1 MDISKHISKRVQA
14 VPLGKQTSVA
24 IPGLINMGSGTPDFE
39 PPAFIF
45 DAMRAALEQQQV
57 KYTAWA
63 GTPELRQAA
72 ATKLERENGLVVDPD
87 SEIMVTSGAQEA
99 VVSVMMGLLDPGDN
113 ALIPSPHYG
122 TYGEAAR
129 MIGGELI
136 PVPTTVES
144 NFTIDVGALAA
155 AITPATKALI
165 MVTPSNPT
173 GTVLPEATL
182 REVAA
187 LAIERD
193 LVVVAD
199 EIYEHYVFGGHR
211 HVSMATLPGMRER
224 TITLNSLSKGYALT
238 GVRVGYV
245 AAPEAFIDAFMPFHH
260 TITICANAVAQA
272 GAAAAL
278 AHPRDWF
285 DPILR
290 GVRPAPATVD
300 DDPGRRRAPLR
311 RASGSLLR
319 GHRRRRQRPR
329 RRRVLPA
336 AARRGQDR
344 GRSGC
349 RERAAGVAD
358 AGFTQIRGGPGAV
371 RHLRARTLGTRS

>member
-14 VPLGKQTSVA
+14 IPLGRQTSVA

-45 DAMRAALEQQQV
+45 DAMRAALDQQQV

-72 ATKLERENGLVVDPD
+72 ATKLERENGLAVDPD

-99 VVSVMMGLLDPGDN
+99 VVSVMMGLLDPGEN

-144 NFTIDVGALAA
+144 NFTIDVGALADA
-155 AITPATKALI
+155 VTPATKALI

-245 AAPEAFIDAFMPFHH
+245 VAPEAFIDAFMPFHH
-260 TITICANAVAQA
+260 AITICANAVAQA

-290 GVRPAPATVD
+290 EYD
-300 DDPGRRRAPLR
+300 
-311 RASGSLLR
+311 
-319 GHRRRRQRPR
+319 RRRQRWMATLDDVGLPYAEPQGAYYVAIGVSGSGLDAAGFSR
-329 RRRVLPA
+329 RLRDEAKIVV
-336 AARRGQDR
+336 G
-344 GRSGC
+344 
-349 RERAAGVAD
+349 RAAENV
-358 AGFTQIRGGPGAV
+358 
-371 RHLRARTLGTRS
+371 LRASLMQDSPKFEEGLERFATFVRGL

>member
-1 MDISKHISKRVQA
+1 MDISKHIAKRVQA

-99 VVSVMMGLLDPGDN
+99 VVSVMMGLLDPGEN

-245 AAPEAFIDAFMPFHH
+245 VAPEAFIDAFMPFHH
-260 TITICANAVAQA
+260 AITICANAVAQA

-290 GVRPAPATVD
+290 EYD
-300 DDPGRRRAPLR
+300 
-311 RASGSLLR
+311 
-319 GHRRRRQRPR
+319 RRRQLWMTTLDDVGLPYAEPQGAYYVAIDVSDSGLDAAGFSR
-329 RRRVLPA
+329 RLRDEAKVVV
-336 AARRGQDR
+336 G
-344 GRSGC
+344 
-349 RERAAGVAD
+349 RAAENV
-358 AGFTQIRGGPGAV
+358 
-371 RHLRARTLGTRS
+371 LRASLMQDSPKFEEGLERFATFVRGL

>member
-14 VPLGKQTSVA
+14 IPLGRQTSVA

-45 DAMRAALEQQQV
+45 DAMRAALDQQQV

-72 ATKLERENGLVVDPD
+72 ATKLEQENGLAVDPD

-99 VVSVMMGLLDPGDN
+99 VVSVMMGLLDPGEN

-144 NFTIDVGALAA
+144 NFTIDVGALADA
-155 AITPATKALI
+155 VTPATKALI

-245 AAPEAFIDAFMPFHH
+245 VAPEAFIDAFMPFHH
-260 TITICANAVAQA
+260 AITICANAVAQA

-290 GVRPAPATVD
+290 EYD
-300 DDPGRRRAPLR
+300 
-311 RASGSLLR
+311 
-319 GHRRRRQRPR
+319 RRRQRWMATLDDVGLPYAEPQGAYYVAIDVSGSGLDAAGFSR
-329 RRRVLPA
+329 RLRDEAKIVV
-336 AARRGQDR
+336 G
-344 GRSGC
+344 
-349 RERAAGVAD
+349 RAAENV
-358 AGFTQIRGGPGAV
+358 
-371 RHLRARTLGTRS
+371 LRASLMQDSPKFEEGLERFATFVRGL

>member
-290 GVRPAPATVD
+290 EYD
-300 DDPGRRRAPLR
+300 
-311 RASGSLLR
+311 
-319 GHRRRRQRPR
+319 RRRQLWMTTLDDVGLPYAEPQGAYYVAIDVAGSGLGAAGFSR
-329 RRRVLPA
+329 RLRDEAKIVV
-336 AARRGQDR
+336 G
-344 GRSGC
+344 
-349 RERAAGVAD
+349 RAAENV
-358 AGFTQIRGGPGAV
+358 
-371 RHLRARTLGTRS
+371 LRASLMQDSPKFEEGLERFATFVRGL

>member
-1 MDISKHISKRVQA
+1 M
-14 VPLGKQTSVA
+14 
-24 IPGLINMGSGTPDFE
+24 
-39 PPAFIF
+39 
-45 DAMRAALEQQQV
+45 
-57 KYTAWA
+57 
-63 GTPELRQAA
+63 
-72 ATKLERENGLVVDPD
+72 DPD

-99 VVSVMMGLLDPGDN
+99 VVSVMMGLLDPGEN

-144 NFTIDVGALAA
+144 NFTIDVGALADA
-155 AITPATKALI
+155 VTPATKALI

-245 AAPEAFIDAFMPFHH
+245 VAPEAFIDAFMPFHH
-260 TITICANAVAQA
+260 AITICANAVAQA

-290 GVRPAPATVD
+290 EYD
-300 DDPGRRRAPLR
+300 
-311 RASGSLLR
+311 
-319 GHRRRRQRPR
+319 RRRQRWMATLDDVGLPYAEPQGAYYVAIDVSGSGLDAAGFSR
-329 RRRVLPA
+329 RLRDEAKIVV
-336 AARRGQDR
+336 G
-344 GRSGC
+344 
-349 RERAAGVAD
+349 RAAENV
-358 AGFTQIRGGPGAV
+358 
-371 RHLRARTLGTRS
+371 LRASLMQDSPKFEEGLERFATFVRGL